1 MHCIIYEI
9 MKVFVI
15 EWRFVWWIGK
25 YWKVLESIVKCT
37 SRMLLNRMKDIEF
50 V

>member
-25 YWKVLESIVKCT
+25 YWKVLESIVKYCQVYK
-37 SRMLLNRMKDIEF
+37 SNVIESNERY
-50 V
+50 